1 VYINYSRHYKPC
13 YIIEMTTHLE
23 EFTVHE
29 INKPTPHNE
38 GCMKTDPPSSAS
50 SINSRDSCQKES
62 RIKVVVRKRPL
73 NEKEIQSGEFDMIK
87 IHPGGEILTIAEPKI
102 RVDLTKFVYNHEFT
116 FDAVFDCD
124 ATNVDIY
131 SQCCRPLVYKV
142 FHGAKATCFAYGQTG
157 SGKSWTM
164 LGQGN
169 SEPGLWGQAGK
180 DIFSVVQLEQFA
192 HLCVKVSYFE
202 IYGDKLFDLL
212 QRRKELQCR
221 EDRKQQVNIV
231 GLTVKNCTTEEQLLE
246 TILEGSQ
253 IRATGVTGANSQ
265 SSRSHA
271 VLSIDL
277 RVRETDRAHGRF
289 SFIDLA
295 GSERGADT
303 MQNTKQTRREGAE
316 INKSLLALKECIRAL
331 DMRHSHKPFRQ
342 SMLTRVLK
350 ESFIGNAYTLMIAN
364 VSPSSGSSED
374 TLNSL
379 RYADRVKDLSRGNHS
394 SKKYNAY
401 MPHKGGSTARRGSKE
416 SSSRNPNY
424 RPSSAEQQRHSLGRN
439 SSQAIFNGT
448 EKSSRQADANRSP
461 TTHDAGIP
469 RSLSSTVR
477 KPRRLVGKKKRNPPE
492 SNRKM
497 SSTRK
502 PMLRQSCS
510 SPGSSSVRHQVEA
523 APVTAAPPLADVADV
538 AMKPPQLK
546 RLKTNSTDRS
556 SSLARSPPPN
566 GLFHEE
572 DKLVKAH
579 REHID
584 QYMLLIKQDMQLL
597 KSFDHSMTVDI
608 GEYVQ
613 ELKALLQRKVKSTSE
628 LWNTLLSFQSEQ
640 GVVD

>member
-1 VYINYSRHYKPC
+1 MP
-13 YIIEMTTHLE
+13 HLE

-29 INKPTPHNE
+29 IKRTTPTNE
-38 GCMKTDPPSSAS
+38 GGMRTDSISSAS
-50 SINSRDSCQKES
+50 STHSKDSYEKES

-73 NEKEIQSGEFDMIK
+73 NHKEIQNEEFDMIK
-87 IHPGGEILTIAEPKI
+87 IHPCGEMITIAEPKI

-124 ATNVDIY
+124 ASNVDIY
-131 SQCCRPLVYKV
+131 TQCCRPLVYKV

-169 SEPGLWGQAGK
+169 IEPGLWGQAGR
-180 DIFSVVQLEQFA
+180 DIFSVVRLEQFA
-192 HLCVKVSYFE
+192 HLCVMVSYFE

-221 EDRKQQVNIV
+221 EDRKHQVNIV

-246 TILEGSQ
+246 TINEGTQ

-271 VLSIDL
+271 VLSIEL
-277 RVRETDRAHGRF
+277 RTRETDKPHGCF

-303 MQNTKQTRREGAE
+303 MKNTKQTRREGAE

-331 DMRHSHKPFRQ
+331 DMRHGHKPFRQ

-350 ESFIGNAYTLMIAN
+350 ESLTGNAYTLMIAN
-364 VSPSSGSSED
+364 VSPSSGCSED

-379 RYADRVKDLSRGNHS
+379 RYADRVKDLSRGSNS
-394 SKKYNAY
+394 SKEYNAY
-401 MPHKGGSTARRGSKE
+401 MPHKGGSTARRGSKDN
-416 SSSRNPNY
+416 SNRNPNH
-424 RPSSAEQQRHSLGRN
+424 RPSSAEQQRN
-439 SSQAIFNGT
+439 CQ
-448 EKSSRQADANRSP
+448 SRIAPPVSRLSDATRSP
-461 TTHDAGIP
+461 STLYSRKSI
-469 RSLSSTVR
+469 SNTVR
-477 KPRRLVGKKKRNPPE
+477 KPRRVNGKKKRNP
-492 SNRKM
+492 SVINKKM
-497 SSTRK
+497 SSKRK
-502 PMLRQSCS
+502 PMLRQASS
-510 SPGSSSVRHQVEA
+510 SPDTSSVRHPVEA
-523 APVTAAPPLADVADV
+523 TPVSAAPPLADIADV
-538 AMKPPQLK
+538 TMKSPKLK
-546 RLKTNSTDRS
+546 RLRTNSTQGS
-556 SSLARSPPPN
+556 TSLAKSPPPG

-597 KSFDHSMTVDI
+597 KSFDHSMTVNI
-608 GEYVQ
+608 AEYVQ
-613 ELKALLQRKVKSTSE
+613 ELKALLQRKVKSTGE
-628 LWNTLLSFQSEQ
+628 LWNTLLNFQSEQ

>member
-1 VYINYSRHYKPC
+1 
-13 YIIEMTTHLE
+13 MTTHLE

-29 INKPTPHNE
+29 INKTTQASE
-38 GCMKTDPPSSAS
+38 GCMRAEPSSIAS
-50 SINSRDSCQKES
+50 SISGTDSCHKES

-73 NEKEIQSGEFDMIK
+73 NEKEMRSGESDMIK

-116 FDAVFDCD
+116 FDAVFDSD
-124 ATNVDIY
+124 ASNVDIY

-169 SEPGLWGQAGK
+169 IEPGLWGQAGT
-180 DIFSVVQLEQFA
+180 DIFAVVQLEQFA
-192 HLCVKVSYFE
+192 HLCVMVSYFE

-231 GLTVKNCTTEEQLLE
+231 GLTVKNCTTVEQLLE
-246 TILEGSQ
+246 TIQEGSQ

-271 VLSIDL
+271 VLSIEL
-277 RVRETDRAHGRF
+277 RVRETDRPHGRF

-331 DMRHSHKPFRQ
+331 DMRHAHKPFRQ

-401 MPHKGGSTARRGSKE
+401 MPHKGGSTARRGNKD
-416 SSSRNPNY
+416 SSSRNSNY
-424 RPSSAEQQRHSLGRN
+424 RPSSAEQQRYCQGK
-439 SSQAIFNGT
+439 SSAQAAFNNV
-448 EKSSRQADANRSP
+448 EKSRAADASRSQ
-461 TTHDAGIP
+461 TTLDSGLP
-469 RSLSSTVR
+469 RPVNNTVR
-477 KPRRLVGKKKRNPPE
+477 KPRRLIGNKKKKRNP
-492 SNRKM
+492 SDSSRKM
-497 SSTRK
+497 SSTWK
-502 PMLRQSCS
+502 PMLRQASS
-510 SPGSSSVRHQVEA
+510 SPDTSSVRHQVEA
-523 APVTAAPPLADVADV
+523 APVSVAPPLADVADI

-546 RLKTNSTDRS
+546 RLKTNSSDRS
-556 SSLARSPPPN
+556 TSLARSPPPN

-613 ELKALLQRKVKSTSE
+613 ELKALLQRKVKSTGE
-628 LWNTLLSFQSEQ
+628 LWNTLLSFQNEQ

>member
-1 VYINYSRHYKPC
+1 
-13 YIIEMTTHLE
+13 MTTHLE

-29 INKPTPHNE
+29 MNKTTPPNE
-38 GCMKTDPPSSAS
+38 GSMKTDPPSSAS
-50 SINSRDSCQKES
+50 SINSRDSCHKES

-73 NEKEIQSGEFDMIK
+73 SEKEIQSGEFDMIK

-116 FDAVFDCD
+116 FDAVFDSE

-169 SEPGLWGQAGK
+169 IEPGLWGQAGK

-192 HLCVKVSYFE
+192 HLCVRVSYFE

-212 QRRKELQCR
+212 QMRKELQCR

-231 GLTVKNCTTEEQLLE
+231 GLTVKNCTSEEQLLE
-246 TILEGSQ
+246 TIHEGSQ

-271 VLSIDL
+271 VLSIEL
-277 RVRETDRAHGRF
+277 RIRETDRPHGRF

-401 MPHKGGSTARRGSKE
+401 MPHKGGSTARRGNRE

-424 RPSSAEQQRHSLGRN
+424 RPSSAEQQRHSQGRN
-439 SSQAIFNGT
+439 SSQAVFTGT
-448 EKSSRQADANRSP
+448 EKSNRLADASRSP
-461 TTHDAGIP
+461 TILDSGIP
-469 RSLSSTVR
+469 RSISNTVR
-477 KPRRLVGKKKRNPPE
+477 KPRRLIGKKKRNPTEP
-492 SNRKM
+492 NRKM
-497 SSTRK
+497 GSIRK
-502 PMLRQSCS
+502 PMLRQASS
-510 SPGSSSVRHQVEA
+510 SPGTRSVRHQVEA

-546 RLKTNSTDRS
+546 RLKTNSTERS

>member
-1 VYINYSRHYKPC
+1 
-13 YIIEMTTHLE
+13 MTTHLE

-29 INKPTPHNE
+29 INKASSPAE
-38 GCMKTDPPSSAS
+38 RMKIDPPSGGSNISKES
-50 SINSRDSCQKES
+50 SNRES

-73 NEKEIQSGEFDMIK
+73 NEKETQNGEFDLIN
-87 IHPGGEILTIAEPKI
+87 IHPDGENLTIAEPKT
-102 RVDLTKFVYNHEFT
+102 RVDLTKFVFHHEFT
-116 FDAVFDCD
+116 FDAVFDSD

-131 SQCCRPLVYKV
+131 TQCCRPLIYKV

-169 SEPGLWGQAGK
+169 VEPGLYVQAGK
-180 DIFSVVQLEQFA
+180 DIFSAVQLEQFN
-192 HLCVKVSYFE
+192 HLCVRVSYFE

-212 QRRKELQCR
+212 QRRKELFCR
-221 EDRKQQVNIV
+221 EDRKQQVNII
-231 GLTVKNCTTEEQLLE
+231 GLTVKNCTTEEQLLA
-246 TILEGSQ
+246 TIDVGNQ

-271 VLSIDL
+271 VLSIEL
-277 RVRETDRAHGRF
+277 RVSETDRTHGRF

-303 MQNTKQTRREGAE
+303 FQNTKQTRREGAE

-331 DMRHSHKPFRQ
+331 DMRHAHKPFRQ

-394 SKKYNAY
+394 SKRYNAY
-401 MPHKGGSTARRGSKE
+401 MPHKGGSTTRRSKDIGG
-416 SSSRNPNY
+416 RNSA
-424 RPSSAEQQRHSLGRN
+424 RPSSAENQRRSNSGMSSPGPGVCVNEKTSQFSDAHSFKTQN
-439 SSQAIFNGT
+439 PA
-448 EKSSRQADANRSP
+448 RSP
-461 TTHDAGIP
+461 PLDSGVP
-469 RSLSSTVR
+469 RPVNTISSGVPRPVNSISR
-477 KPRRLVGKKKRNPPE
+477 KPRRSKGKKKRNPIETGRKATSKQRSMLSQPNPSPVTGSILERHPAE
-492 SNRKM
+492 S
-497 SSTRK
+497 
-502 PMLRQSCS
+502 
-510 SPGSSSVRHQVEA
+510 
-523 APVTAAPPLADVADV
+523 APVTAAPPLADV

-546 RLKTNSTDRS
+546 RLKTNSSELSVS
-556 SSLARSPPPN
+556 SGQSPPPG

-597 KSFDHSMTVDI
+597 KNFDHSMTVDVQA
-608 GEYVQ
+608 YVK
-613 ELKALLQRKVKSTSE
+613 EMKALIQQKVKSTGE
-628 LWNTLLSFQSEQ
+628 LWNTLLNFQSHQ

>member
-1 VYINYSRHYKPC
+1 
-13 YIIEMTTHLE
+13 MTTHFE

-29 INKPTPHNE
+29 INKTMPPNE
-38 GCMKTDPPSSAS
+38 GCMKTEPRSTVS
-50 SINSRDSCQKES
+50 SINSKDSSHKES

-73 NEKEIQSGEFDMIK
+73 SEKEIQGGEFDMIK
-87 IHPGGEILTIAEPKI
+87 IHPGGDILTIAEPKI

-116 FDAVFDCD
+116 FDAVFDSD
-124 ATNVDIY
+124 ASNLDIY

-142 FHGAKATCFAYGQTG
+142 FQGAKATCFAYGQTG

-169 SEPGLWGQAGK
+169 IEPGLWGQAGK

-192 HLCVKVSYFE
+192 HLCVMVSYFE
-202 IYGDKLFDLL
+202 IYGDKLYDLL
-212 QRRKELQCR
+212 QGRKELQCR

-231 GLTVKNCTTEEQLLE
+231 GLTVKYCTTEEQLLE
-246 TILEGSQ
+246 TIHEGSQ

-271 VLSIDL
+271 VLAIEL
-277 RVRETDRAHGRF
+277 RVRETDRPHGRF

-295 GSERGADT
+295 GSERGVDT

-331 DMRHSHKPFRQ
+331 DMRHAHKPFRQ

-401 MPHKGGSTARRGSKE
+401 MPHKGGSTARRGNKE

-424 RPSSAEQQRHSLGRN
+424 RPSSAEQQRHCQGRN
-439 SSQAIFNGT
+439 SSQATFNSV
-448 EKSSRQADANRSP
+448 EKSSRLADANKSP
-461 TTHDAGIP
+461 TTLDSGVP
-469 RSLSSTVR
+469 RSISNTVR
-477 KPRRLVGKKKRNPPE
+477 KPRRLIGKKKRNPSEP
-492 SNRKM
+492 NRKI

-502 PMLRQSCS
+502 PMLRQASL
-510 SPGSSSVRHQVEA
+510 SPDTNSLRQVEA
-523 APVTAAPPLADVADV
+523 APVSIAPPLADVADV

-546 RLKTNSTDRS
+546 RLKTNSSERS
-556 SSLARSPPPN
+556 SSVARSPPPN

-597 KSFDHSMTVDI
+597 KSFDHSMTLDT

-613 ELKALLQRKVKSTSE
+613 ELKALLQRKVKSTGE
-628 LWNTLLSFQSEQ
+628 LWNKLLSFQNEQ

>member
-1 VYINYSRHYKPC
+1 
-13 YIIEMTTHLE
+13 MTSKFE

-29 INKPTPHNE
+29 ISRT
-38 GCMKTDPPSSAS
+38 TPPSEGGRRTDSPSSVS
-50 SINSRDSCQKES
+50 SINSRESSHKES

-73 NEKEIQSGEFDMIK
+73 TDKEIQNGEYDMIK
-87 IHPGGEILTIAEPKI
+87 IHPCGEVITIAEPKI

-116 FDAVFDCD
+116 FDAVFNCK
-124 ATNVDIY
+124 ASNVDIY
-131 SQCCRPLVYKV
+131 MQCCRPLVYKV

-169 SEPGLWGQAGK
+169 IEPGLWSQAGK
-180 DIFSVVQLEQFA
+180 DIFSVVRLGRFA
-192 HLCVKVSYFE
+192 HLCVMVSYFE

-221 EDRKQQVNIV
+221 EDRKHQVNIV
-231 GLTVKNCTTEEQLLE
+231 GLTVKNCTTEEQLME
-246 TILEGSQ
+246 VIHEGSQ

-271 VLSIDL
+271 VLSIEL
-277 RVRETDRAHGRF
+277 RMQETDKMHGRF

-303 MQNTKQTRREGAE
+303 MQNTRQTRREGAE

-331 DMRHSHKPFRQ
+331 DMRHAHKPFRQ

-394 SKKYNAY
+394 TKKYNAY
-401 MPHKGGSTARRGSKE
+401 MPHKGGSTARRGSKDT
-416 SSSRNPNY
+416 SSRKSNN
-424 RPSSAEQQRHSLGRN
+424 RPLSAEQQRRFQGSNPSSPAAFN
-439 SSQAIFNGT
+439 ST
-448 EKSSRQADANRSP
+448 EKASRLSDTKRSP
-461 TTHDAGIP
+461 VTLDSGAT
-469 RSLSSTVR
+469 RSISNSIR
-477 KPRRLVGKKKRNPPE
+477 MPGRLTGKKKRNPSVASP
-492 SNRKM
+492 KM
-497 SSTRK
+497 SFTRK
-502 PMLRQSCS
+502 PKLRQASS
-510 SPGSSSVRHQVEA
+510 SPGIRSVRDPVEA
-523 APVTAAPPLADVADV
+523 AKLSTAPPLADVADV

-546 RLKTNSTDRS
+546 RLKTNSTEWSAS
-556 SSLARSPPPN
+556 SARTPPPG

-608 GEYVQ
+608 GEYVK

-628 LWNTLLSFQSEQ
+628 LWNTLLNFQNE

>member
-1 VYINYSRHYKPC
+1 
-13 YIIEMTTHLE
+13 MTTHYE

-29 INKPTPHNE
+29 INRTTPPKE
-38 GCMKTDPPSSAS
+38 GCMKTDPSSSAS
-50 SINSRDSCQKES
+50 SINSPDSCHKDS

-73 NEKEIQSGEFDMIK
+73 NEKEIQSGESDMIK

-124 ATNVDIY
+124 ASNVDIY

-169 SEPGLWGQAGK
+169 IEPGLWGQAGK

-192 HLCVKVSYFE
+192 HLCVMVSYFE
-202 IYGDKLFDLL
+202 IYGDKLYDLL

-231 GLTVKNCTTEEQLLE
+231 GLTVKNCTNEGQLLD
-246 TILEGSQ
+246 TIHEGSQ

-271 VLSIDL
+271 VLSIEL
-277 RVRETDRAHGRF
+277 RVRETDRPHGRF

-331 DMRHSHKPFRQ
+331 DMRHAHKPFRQ

-401 MPHKGGSTARRGSKE
+401 MPHKGGSTARRGRKE
-416 SSSRNPNY
+416 ISSRNPNS
-424 RPSSAEQQRHSLGRN
+424 RPSSAEQQRHSQGRN
-439 SSQAIFNGT
+439 SSQSVFNNA
-448 EKSSRQADANRSP
+448 EKSNRLADANRSP
-461 TTHDAGIP
+461 KTFDSGVP
-469 RSLSSTVR
+469 RSISNTVR
-477 KPRRLVGKKKRNPPE
+477 KPRRLIGKKKRNPSE
-492 SNRKM
+492 SNRKTG
-497 SSTRK
+497 STRK
-502 PMLRQSCS
+502 PMLRQASS
-510 SPGSSSVRHQVEA
+510 SPDTSSAQHQVEA
-523 APVTAAPPLADVADV
+523 APVSVAPPLADVADV

-546 RLKTNSTDRS
+546 RLKTNSSERS
-556 SSLARSPPPN
+556 SVARSPPPN

-613 ELKALLQRKVKSTSE
+613 ELKALLQRKVKSTGE

>member
-1 VYINYSRHYKPC
+1 
-13 YIIEMTTHLE
+13 MTAHLE

-29 INKPTPHNE
+29 INKTTPSIDAS
-38 GCMKTDPPSSAS
+38 MITDPASSAS
-50 SINSRDSCQKES
+50 LINSKDSSQKDS

-73 NEKEIQSGEFDMIK
+73 SEKEALSGEFDMIK
-87 IHPGGEILTIAEPKI
+87 VHPCGEILTIAEPKI

-116 FDAVFDCD
+116 FDAVFDCE
-124 ATNVDIY
+124 ASNVDIY

-164 LGQGN
+164 LGQ
-169 SEPGLWGQAGK
+169 EDIAPGLWSQAGK
-180 DIFSVVQLEQFA
+180 DIFSVLQQEQFS
-192 HLCVKVSYFE
+192 HLYVMVSYFE

-221 EDRKQQVNIV
+221 EDRKQKVNIV
-231 GLTVKNCTTEEQLLE
+231 GLTVKNCTTEEELLE
-246 TILEGSQ
+246 TIHEGSQ

-271 VLSIDL
+271 VFSIEL
-277 RVRETDRAHGRF
+277 RLQETDKVHGRF

-303 MQNTKQTRREGAE
+303 MQNSHQTRREGAE

-331 DMRHSHKPFRQ
+331 DMRHAHKPFRQ

-401 MPHKGGSTARRGSKE
+401 MPHKGGSTARRGNKDNSN
-416 SSSRNPNY
+416 RNPNY
-424 RPSSAEQQRHSLGRN
+424 RPSSAEQQRRCQGKN
-439 SSQAIFNGT
+439 SSQTVFHSAD
-448 EKSSRQADANRSP
+448 KSSRLADANRSP
-461 TTHDAGIP
+461 KTMDSRIP
-469 RSLSSTVR
+469 RSLNNTVR
-477 KPRRLVGKKKRNPPE
+477 KPRRFIDKKKRNTSE
-492 SNRKM
+492 SNRRM
-497 SSTRK
+497 SSSRK
-502 PMLRQSCS
+502 PMLRQSSS
-510 SPGSSSVRHQVEA
+510 SPSTRSISHPVDA
-523 APVTAAPPLADVADV
+523 ARVSLTPQPADVADV

-546 RLKTNSTDRS
+546 RLKTNSTERS
-556 SSLARSPPPN
+556 SSSARSPPPPG

-584 QYMLLIKQDMQLL
+584 QYMLLIKQDMKLL
-597 KSFDHSMTVDI
+597 KNFDHSMTVDI
-608 GEYVQ
+608 GQYVQ
-613 ELKALLQRKVKSTSE
+613 ELKLLLERKVKSTGE